1 MQSILVNGL
10 DAEVAEKEI
19 AQMIRY
25 SEDNFYHLKCLLEI
39 MREQPGKF
47 RSNEIAKQ
55 LRQVARR
62 IVLETATPVQI
73 QIADMLLRNADMVS
87 VNDFQTVDP
96 LEAQRYAVMKSW
108 YVSQKYPDDLL
119 EQVRHNDSEM
129 LKENV
134 VLTTQLLLRGGQ
146 INESNIEKVAQYLI

>member
-1 MQSILVNGL
+1 MPKGSYPALFHTLLQISCDCCDLQFNQVNSYVRQEAVNCLQSILVNGL

-25 SEDNFYHLKCLLEI
+25 SEDDFYHLKCVLEI

-47 RSNEIAKQ
+47 RSDEIAKQ

-87 VNDFQTVDP
+87 VNDFQAVD
-96 LEAQRYAVMKSW
+96 Q
-108 YVSQKYPDDLL
+108 
-119 EQVRHNDSEM
+119 
-129 LKENV
+129 
-134 VLTTQLLLRGGQ
+134 
-146 INESNIEKVAQYLI
+146 